1 MRKYDY
7 SIEEMHQIINDFNER
22 GKTNKN
28 YEEIKEMLQTISE
41 FNDRDKIITE
51 YKEMEGIEII
61 TEEEM
66 TNLFGT
72 TFFYYNIYANVHY
85 FNHYDFYMYISDYE
99 QYQIDNGYDPFMAD
113 FIDNLDESYVE
124 PWLYFYESL
133 DNLEI
138 MSDLD

>member
-7 SIEEMHQIINDFNER
+7 SIEEMLQIINDFNGRE
-22 GKTNKN
+22 KTNKD
-28 YEEIKEMLQTISE
+28 YKQIEEMLQIISE
-41 FNDRDKIITE
+41 FNDREKIIAE

-85 FNHYDFYMYISDYE
+85 FYHYDFYMYISDYD
-99 QYQIDNGYDPFMAD
+99 QYQIDNGYDPFLGD
-113 FIDNLDESYVE
+113 FIDNLEESFVV
-124 PWLYFYESL
+124 PWIELYESL
-133 DNLEI
+133 DNLEVI
-138 MSDLD
+138 SDMD